1 MALGRK
7 DGLVAN
13 QSSANNLPSPF
24 EPLDAII
31 AKFVAVGLNVADVV
45 ALSGLISPYTI
56 IFIWVLFSSK
66 QITTCIY
73 AFFIIKELT
82 PLGKQSVMYST
93 TGFSTLK
100 AQDLRTQHLRQHSC
114 PICERFVPP
123 EKWKPNSS
131 PRQ

>member
-66 QITTCIY
+66 QITHAFTH
-73 AFFIIKELT
+73 FFIIKELT
-82 PLGKQSVMYST
+82 PLGKQSVMYSA
-93 TGFSTLK
+93 TGCSTLK

-123 EKWKPNSS
+123 EEVETKQLP
-131 PRQ
+131 